1 MLITVVLSAFN
12 TIAAFAGTSILFGA
26 FLTGSFLTYLPSKH
40 PDGPFAV
47 FSREE
52 RERERNKSPTFVHT
66 FKCYCL
72 DTQQYV
78 LAPLFFASIGFAI
91 PFLDLWT
98 REAIWKGI
106 VYILLTL
113 VAKFMVGLW
122 VAIWSVLQHDGNLDQ
137 Q

>member
-1 MLITVVLSAFN
+1 
-12 TIAAFAGTSILFGA
+12 
-26 FLTGSFLTYLPSKH
+26 
-40 PDGPFAV
+40 
-47 FSREE
+47 
-52 RERERNKSPTFVHT
+52 
-66 FKCYCL
+66 L

-98 REAIWKGI
+98 REAIWEGI

-122 VAIWSVLQHDGNLDQ
+122 VAIWSVSQHDGNLDQ